1 MYWPAPLKEGMVLYA
16 GHWMQFLPAHI
27 KRVSAEN
34 DWRIPVLTLTVEK
47 AIVYP
52 HGARAVLYY
61 LEGGRLRVVGSIIL
75 E

>member
-1 MYWPAPLKEGMVLYA
+1 
-16 GHWMQFLPAHI
+16 MQFLPAHI